1 MIQQRNARDAEAS
14 WRASSMRD
22 CAAGSGSASN
32 SKNTHGVRVSG
43 SIRHA
48 AMAPCTLVKCGK
60 ACAAPGR
67 RDFTRSATRRFSKRG
82 HDRVFLGRR
91 GADENGMGAESTL
104 CMTMTEGEEGGLF
117 SNRHVR
123 ANVAAGYIAWD
134 ISTLKISIIRCD
146 NTPQWLRISR
156 ACL

>member
-1 MIQQRNARDAEAS
+1 
-14 WRASSMRD
+14 
-22 CAAGSGSASN
+22 
-32 SKNTHGVRVSG
+32 
-43 SIRHA
+43 
-48 AMAPCTLVKCGK
+48 
-60 ACAAPGR
+60 
-67 RDFTRSATRRFSKRG
+67 
-82 HDRVFLGRR
+82 
-91 GADENGMGAESTL
+91 
-104 CMTMTEGEEGGLF
+104 MTEGEEGGLF